1 MPVRRSAAVA
11 LAALALASGCK
22 NVTQEPPPSEIVV
35 AAFNAPVKPG
45 AVDPL
50 ANPAVVPTP
59 NDLAMQAWPTLTH
72 PLLAAQKSLLQ
83 AFVAAG
89 GFPADQA
96 VGITIPIK
104 RLTWNGSAYV
114 VQAPPLV
121 DQSTLTT
128 TGLNRNVVVLR
139 IDGAV
144 AVPQDVEVDAANCTT
159 GQIALRKTA
168 DPTTGS
174 RAWSPGRYAYA
185 IRAGAV
191 KTTTGVGIDADQGV
205 ALVVPNKD
213 LTNPNNQPPGGLPA
227 ALVPQLE
234 ALRSS
239 LWQPTNWVA
248 LAGQWVPSFGAANL
262 TAAFTA
268 IGKYIPA
275 DQVATIATFEV
286 AGNPSALAPPAP
298 FVPVDAASGIA
309 PLPIDLLR
317 TANHGTTIAFNP
329 AFGPAAAGLTTLDG
343 FSTTAMMLGQ
353 VTFPLDANSVNGS
366 TVHVFKIQGSTIT
379 RLPELKQEIGIFQAT
394 GGAAG
399 NPLGALYVAEPDPIT
414 TTLGNF
420 VAPGVQ
426 CGVAKCSVA
435 IGLQPAIGAPVGPP
449 LGTVNMPP
457 LEEDTDYAIVIT
469 TGVKDMLGR
478 PFQKATVAK
487 LLVDPGFDP
496 IATSS
501 VDGKSLLAGIDDATA
516 TALQKMRQQLAP
528 VLAALQALPPQLGG
542 GKTSAD
548 VALAYTFHTQTVK
561 LPAYAS
567 NYPASVSF
575 VGIPYALTGAPYF
588 AGIANEDPQVITTF
602 APSQVAT
609 DYGFDANALPTAAVP
624 EIAEVKMRTV
634 SLLLAS
640 QNQGAFDPA
649 HLSSELITA
658 VVAIPAPGSVTG
670 TCPDVLPPP
679 VPPYAAV
686 GVTACAPLVV
696 FEHGITDSKG
706 EVLPLAGA
714 LASRGFVV
722 VSIDQAMRG
731 DRSYCSGSG
740 LGAQAAADQMCCP
753 TGLCGAAGGTCVFKP
768 NLTSPVDVDASGN
781 AIRIGLCQ
789 TASGAPARALAHRLD
804 NSAVP
809 SVKGTAFASANR
821 LLSLNFFRLRDVFRQ
836 DVIDESAA
844 VMAFAP
850 IGPPVPGMS
859 DAFASYLRD
868 HYGIAVDFTKV
879 YLAAHSGGAISGMQT
894 MAVNPRISRAVT
906 YAGGAT
912 FVDIAN
918 NPESHFHATLVSLL
932 PPGSG
937 EGTPGYLKLLQ
948 VAKWVLD
955 PAEPANYAQ
964 FVVPNSLPSPF
975 SYPPF
980 AGTALES
987 FWGTATLQP
996 RAVLTQLSLC
1006 DNTVP
1011 NAENLYYSAMLGL
1024 QAPATPATSTTGRV
1038 QWYSQTGAAT
1048 CPADA
1053 VDHGNIV
1060 DFAIPTLTQQA
1071 QSFMGG
1077 FLASPADV
1085 VTPVTP

>member
-1 MPVRRSAAVA
+1 
-11 LAALALASGCK
+11 
-22 NVTQEPPPSEIVV
+22 
-35 AAFNAPVKPG
+35 VKPG

-72 PLLAAQKSLLQ
+72 PFLTAQKSLLQ

-128 TGLNRNVVVLR
+128 TGLNRNVIVLR
-139 IDGAV
+139 IDV
-144 AVPQDVEVDAANCTT
+144 TPPVVQDVEVDAANCTT

-168 DPTTGS
+168 DPVTGS
-174 RAWSPGRYAYA
+174 RAWHPGRYAYA

-191 KTTTGVGIDADQGV
+191 KTTTGVGIDADQGI
-205 ALVVPNKD
+205 ALVAPNKD
-213 LTNPNNQPPGGLPA
+213 LTNPSNQPPGGLPA

-234 ALRSS
+234 AVRSS
-239 LWQPTNWVA
+239 LWQPTDWNAVVA
-248 LAGQWVPSFGAANL
+248 PCDGVNLGTCWFPGPGPAGLS
-262 TAAFTA
+262 AAFPA
-268 IGKYIPA
+268 IGAFIPA
-275 DQVATIATFEV
+275 DQVAAIATFEV
-286 AGNPSALAPPAP
+286 AGSPSALVPPTP
-298 FVPVDAASGIA
+298 VVPVDAASGIA

-317 TANHGTTIAFNP
+317 TANHGTTIAYNP

-343 FSTTAMMLGQ
+343 FSTTAMMLAQ
-353 VTFPLDANSVNGS
+353 VTFPLDAS
-366 TVHVFKIQGSTIT
+366 TVTGFNVHVFKVQGSTVT
-379 RLPELKQEIGIFQAT
+379 PLKELKQQIGLFQLGL
-394 GGAAG
+394 GGVPSQAQ
-399 NPLGALYVAEPDPIT
+399 YVAEPDPIT
-414 TTLGNF
+414 TTYGHD
-420 VAPGVQ
+420 VVPGVQ
-426 CGVAKCSVA
+426 CAVPGVPVGTGRCSVA
-435 IGLQPAIGAPVGPP
+435 IGLQPAVGANAGPF
-449 LGTVNMPP
+449 GTINLPP
-457 LEEDTDYAIVIT
+457 LEEDTDYAVVIT
-469 TGVKDMLGR
+469 TGVKDMVGR
-478 PFQKATVAK
+478 PFQKSTVAK

-516 TALQKMRQQLAP
+516 TALQKMRIQLAP
-528 VLAALQALPPQLGG
+528 VLAAAGL
-542 GKTSAD
+542 TSND
-548 VALAYTFHTQTVK
+548 VALAYTFRTQSVK
-561 LPAYAS
+561 ETSLSLVGLPY
-567 NYPASVSF
+567 
-575 VGIPYALTGAPYF
+575 GPYG
-588 AGIANEDPQVITTF
+588 AGIANEDPAVLTTWT
-602 APSQVAT
+602 PSQAAAQ
-609 DYGFDANALPTAAVP
+609 YGFDANALPTAAVP

-658 VVAIPAPGSVTG
+658 LVAIPAPGSVTG

-679 VPPYAAV
+679 VPPYAGV

-696 FEHGITDSKG
+696 FEHGITDSKA
-706 EVLPLAGA
+706 EVLPLAAA
-714 LASRGFVV
+714 LASNGFVV

-740 LGAQAAADQMCCP
+740 LTAQTDADQMCCP
-753 TGLCGAAGGTCVFKP
+753 TGLCGADGGTCVFKA
-768 NLTSPVDVDASGN
+768 NLSSPVDVDASGN
-781 AIRIGLCQ
+781 PIRIGLCQ
-789 TASGAPARALAHRLD
+789 TATGAPARAMAHRLD
-804 NSAVP
+804 NGAIP
-809 SVKGTAFASANR
+809 SLKGTAFASANR

-836 DVIDESAA
+836 DVVDESAA
-844 VMAFAP
+844 ILSFAP
-850 IGPPVPGMS
+850 IGPPIPGRS

-868 HYGIAVDFTKV
+868 KYGIAVDFTKV

-918 NPESHFHATLVSLL
+918 NPQSHFHSVLVSLL

-937 EGTPGYLKLLQ
+937 EGTPSYLKLLQ
-948 VAKWVLD
+948 VAKWVMD

-964 FVVPNSLPSPF
+964 FVVPGSLPSPF
-975 SYPPF
+975 SFPPF
-980 AGTALES
+980 NTTPLNA
-987 FWGTATLQP
+987 FWGTQP
-996 RAVLTQLSLC
+996 TRDVLTQLSLC

-1011 NAENLYYSAMLGL
+1011 NDQNLFYSGMLGL
-1024 QAPATPATSTTGRV
+1024 TAPATPATSTTGRV

-1048 CPADA
+1048 CPGDA
-1053 VDHGNIV
+1053 VTHGNIV
-1060 DFAIPTLTQQA
+1060 DFATPTLTQKA

-1085 VTPVTP
+1085 VTPVLP